1 MSEEI
6 KTKEVMNNVST
17 VEKKIESIVF
27 KTLKDKI
34 KGHIFVKMEEKV
46 ENEVDT
52 LYVKIE
58 SNNIV
63 YTEYLKL
70 PGNTFEMVSTNED
83 FAGTL
88 GLIIFDNFK
97 KYIDNK
103 FFVQDKPKK
112 FFKK

>member
-1 MSEEI
+1 MSA
-6 KTKEVMNNVST
+6 EVMNDVST

-34 KGHIFVKMEEKV
+34 KGRIFVKMEDKAEG
-46 ENEVDT
+46 EVDT
-52 LYVKIE
+52 LYIKVE
-58 SNNIV
+58 SNNLV
-63 YTEYLKL
+63 YTEYLQL

-88 GLIIFDNFK
+88 GLIVFDNFK

-103 FFVQDKPKK
+103 FYVQDKPKRYFNK
-112 FFKK
+112 REAK